1 MLNTACV
8 VLVIWREKQRKGAKS
23 KHFKKFQYEH
33 LHEAHDP
40 MRYLNITV
48 HVPEECIE
56 LKASCLMILVHDF
69 DLLHVYM
76 YLLTFQFTT

>member
-40 MRYLNITV
+40 MRYLNIPV

-56 LKASCLMILVHDF
+56 LKTSCLMILVHDF
-69 DLLHVYM
+69 DLLHVY
-76 YLLTFQFTT
+76 LLTFQFTT